1 MTNLTS
7 TRLAN
12 IMSRSFGLDKDGKTR
27 LHRVYRNFVT
37 KALVESTLDENDD
50 RGTML
55 LDLENAAVAVL
66 LQPMADMAVD
76 ARGVREVS
84 ERLRAQDSLQ
94 GKSAIARLLDAARD
108 GREAKLIV
116 SVNWYAG
123 TGQIERS
130 TRVEIEGETSTGDAA
145 QIVADWKE
153 AMIENL
159 ATLEIPATR
168 LLVPLLA
175 AVE

>member
-1 MTNLTS
+1 
-7 TRLAN
+7 
-12 IMSRSFGLDKDGKTR
+12 
-27 LHRVYRNFVT
+27 
-37 KALVESTLDENDD
+37 
-50 RGTML
+50 
-55 LDLENAAVAVL
+55 
-66 LQPMADMAVD
+66 
-76 ARGVREVS
+76 VREVS
-84 ERLRAQDSLQ
+84 ERLRAHESLQ
-94 GKSAIARLLDAARD
+94 GKSAIARLLDAARV

-130 TRVEIEGETSTGDAA
+130 TRVEIEGETLTGDAA

-159 ATLEIPATR
+159 ATLEIPTTR

-175 AVE
+175 AVN